1 MTIQAISK
9 TYHYNFLRRVLQA
22 NGLFSAISGLILT
35 FAPGPVG
42 SFLGLDMP
50 FVLAA
55 IGISLMVYA
64 VGLFQT
70 AARDPL
76 NRQFVMAAIMLDI
89 AWVAGSAVILFTPWL
104 SLTVGGW
111 WDIAIVADIVAVFAA
126 LQYYGLRRK

>member
-1 MTIQAISK
+1 MTVQATSK

-22 NGLFSAISGLILT
+22 NGLFSAMSGLILT
-35 FAPGPVG
+35 FAAGPVS

-55 IGISLMVYA
+55 IGISLLFYA
-64 VGLFQT
+64 FGLFQT

-76 NRQFVMAAIMLDI
+76 NRQFVMMAIILDI
-89 AWVAGSAVILFTPWL
+89 AWVAGSALILFTPWI
-104 SLTVGGW
+104 SLTVSGW